1 MAESNSENED
11 EYFNQ
16 KSNYYSSIIE
26 RENNC
31 TEEERAEAK
40 KLKEKRHKNYK
51 KIHKKKIRAENLE
64 LDMKIKRLLRE
75 KDIFEEEE
83 KHKNKLLIILG
94 LILMIASIN
103 FPKRYTF

>member
-1 MAESNSENED
+1 MAESSNSENED

-83 KHKNKLLIILG
+83 KHKNRTHLDISYVR
-94 LILMIASIN
+94 MIS
-103 FPKRYTF
+103 